1 MYTCNTGVYRAEHQ
15 TSTISLSSKVSD
27 VFVMYIQLKMTPL
40 EVHIM
45 CGSICSTMTEEHVYC
60 IIQAFITVKG

>member
-27 VFVMYIQLKMTPL
+27 VFVIYTVEDDAIGGPYN
-40 EVHIM
+40 VR
-45 CGSICSTMTEEHVYC
+45 VYM
-60 IIQAFITVKG
+60 